1 MLTPA
6 QYKALKSWPDGYLAE
21 IRSAGNGFRVYCGL
35 IHLGT
40 SRVLEYMIRRGL
52 VYRHNSYQYG
62 KFVHLCNDAIREYEE
77 AQSKTTKGRT
87 MELKTSWQWGDKGKV
102 AKAAGLRASNFCAI
116 LYGHSACSADTAIR
130 LEAACLTYGYDIPK
144 DQWVFIEHRS
154 GNPLFPTRKVGKE

>member
-6 QYKALKSWPDGYLAE
+6 QYKALKAWPDGYLAE

-40 SRVLEYMIRRGL
+40 SRVFEYMIRRGL
-52 VYRHNSYQYG
+52 IYRHNSYQYG

-77 AQSKTTKGRT
+77 AQSKTTKDRI

-116 LYGHSACSADTAIR
+116 LYGRSACSADTAVR
-130 LEAACLTYGYDIPK
+130 LEAACLTDGYGIPK
-144 DQWVFIEHRS
+144 DQGVFLTHRS
-154 GNPLFPTRKVGKE
+154 GNPLFPTRKGGKE